1 VLDSRRWI
9 AEGADP
15 AAWKVPKLTEDL
27 LELRQGRPI
36 RHSVTKLVTIPTPII
51 VVEEPFGRS
60 RPELRA
66 LIDFVAV
73 LDTPLEVALAR
84 RLLRELRSSENS
96 ESARLPSRHVKFLEE
111 YLEKGVRNLYVA
123 VQRLALK
130 QADFVLDGLLTPEDM
145 ADKIISLLPIAPNLK
160 LS

>member
-1 VLDSRRWI
+1 V
-9 AEGADP
+9 
-15 AAWKVPKLTEDL
+15 KT
-27 LELRQGRPI
+27 Q
-36 RHSVTKLVTIPTPII
+36 
-51 VVEEPFGRS
+51 
-60 RPELRA
+60 
-66 LIDFVAV
+66 
-73 LDTPLEVALAR
+73 
-84 RLLRELRSSENS
+84 
-96 ESARLPSRHVKFLEE
+96 SARLPSRHVKFLEE